1 MYRDGVVGMHTLP
14 VFSQSGEPTGE
25 SFSLD
30 LAKIAEGINK
40 VLLHDAV
47 VMYQANLRVGTAKT
61 KSRAEVSG
69 SGKKMYKQKGTG
81 NARMGNKRTP
91 VRRGGGHCFA
101 KRPKDWGYRL
111 PSKAL
116 RLATR
121 MAILSK
127 FVDDQVTVL
136 DSIQL
141 ESPKTSAIHRM
152 VTTLGLANQ
161 SCLIA
166 IDRHDVVVWKSCRNI
181 PRLSLSPCDDLNA
194 LSVLSRRRFVITKDA
209 LNRLLAR

>member
-1 MYRDGVVGMHTLP
+1 MHTLP
-14 VFSQSGEPTGE
+14 IFSQSGQPTGE
-25 SFSLD
+25 SFTLD
-30 LAKIAEGINK
+30 LAQIADGVNK

-111 PSKAL
+111 PAKAL

-127 FVDDQVTVL
+127 FVDDQVTVVE
-136 DSIQL
+136 SIKL
-141 ESPKTSAIHRM
+141 EVPKTNVIQKM
-152 VTTLGLANQ
+152 VTTLGLDGQ

-166 IDRHDVVVWKSCRNI
+166 IDQHDPVVWKSCRNI
-181 PRLSLSPCDDLNA
+181 ERLSLSPCDDLNA
-194 LSVLSRRRFVITKDA
+194 NSVLSRRRFVITKDA

>member
-1 MYRDGVVGMHTLP
+1 MSGKVVEMHKLE
-14 VFSQSGEPTGE
+14 VYSQAGKPTGE
-25 SFSLD
+25 TFELD
-30 LAKIAEGINK
+30 LSKIASGVNK

-69 SGKKMYKQKGTG
+69 CGKKLFKQKGTG

-111 PSKAL
+111 PAKAL

-127 FVDDQVTVL
+127 FVDNEVTVV

-141 ESPKTSAIHRM
+141 EAPKTSVIHGM
-152 VTTLGLANQ
+152 VKTLGLADT
-161 SCLIA
+161 SCMIA
-166 IDRHDVVVWKSCRNI
+166 IDKHDPVVWKSCRNI
-181 PRLSLSPCDDLNA
+181 SRLSCSPCDDLNA
-194 LSVLSRRRFVITKDA
+194 HSVLQRRRFVITKAA

>member
-1 MYRDGVVGMHTLP
+1 MSETQTLQ
-14 VFSQSGEPTGE
+14 VYSQAGQPTGE
-25 SFSLD
+25 TVSVD
-30 LAKIAEGINK
+30 LAKIAESVNT
-40 VLLHDAV
+40 VLLHEAV
-47 VMYQANLRVGTAKT
+47 VMYQANLRVGTAKS

-69 SGKKMYKQKGTG
+69 CGKKLFKQKGTG

-127 FVDDQVTVL
+127 FVDNEVTLV

-141 ESPKTSAIHRM
+141 DAPKTKDINLM
-152 VTTLGLANQ
+152 VKTLGLADT
-161 SCLIA
+161 SCMIA
-166 IDRHDVVVWKSCRNI
+166 IEKHDPVVWKSCRNI
-181 PRLSLSPCDDLNA
+181 PRVSMSPCDDLNA
-194 LSVLSRRRFVITKDA
+194 HTVLQRKRLVITKAA
-209 LNRLLAR
+209 LSRLLAR

>member
-1 MYRDGVVGMHTLP
+1 MHTLP
-14 VFSQSGEPTGE
+14 VFSQSGQPTGE
-25 SFSLD
+25 SITVD
-30 LAKIAEGINK
+30 LAKIADKVND

-111 PSKAL
+111 PAKAL

-127 FVDDQVTVL
+127 FRDDEVTVV
-136 DSIQL
+136 DSLKI
-141 ESPKTSAIHRM
+141 EAPKTSVIHGM
-152 VTTLGLANQ
+152 VSTLGFAGK
-161 SCLIA
+161 SCMIA
-166 IDRHDVVVWKSCRNI
+166 IDRHDPVVWKSCRNI
-181 PRLSLSPCDDLNA
+181 PRLSVSPCDELNA
-194 LSVLSRRRFVITKDA
+194 HSVLARKRFVITKAA
-209 LNRLLAR
+209 LERLLAR

>member
-1 MYRDGVVGMHTLP
+1 MHTLP
-14 VFSQSGEPTGE
+14 VYSQTGEPTGE

-30 LAKIAEGINK
+30 LAKIADGINE
-40 VLLHDAV
+40 VLLHEAV

-69 SGKKMYKQKGTG
+69 CGKKLFKQKGTG

-111 PSKAL
+111 PVKAL
-116 RLATR
+116 RMATR

-127 FVDDQVTVL
+127 FRDNEVTVV
-136 DSIQL
+136 DSMKMD
-141 ESPKTSAIHRM
+141 SPKTSAVSRM
-152 VTTLGLANQ
+152 VKTLGLAEK

-166 IDRHDVVVWKSCRNI
+166 IDQHDPVVWKSCRNI
-181 PRLSLSPCDDLNA
+181 PRLSLFPCDDLNA
-194 LSVLSRRRFVITKDA
+194 LSVLERRQFVITKAA
-209 LNRLLAR
+209 LERLLDR

>member
-1 MYRDGVVGMHTLP
+1 MHTLQ
-14 VFSQSGEPTGE
+14 VYSQAGQPTGE
-25 SFSLD
+25 SISVD
-30 LAKIAEGINK
+30 LSKIAESVNK

-111 PSKAL
+111 PAKAL

-127 FVDDQVTVL
+127 FVDDEVTVV
-136 DSIQL
+136 DSLQL
-141 ESPKTSAIHRM
+141 EAPKAKAIHGL
-152 VTTLGLANQ
+152 VKTLGFAEK
-161 SCLIA
+161 SCMIA
-166 IDRHDVVVWKSCRNI
+166 IDKHDPVVWKSCRNI
-181 PRLSLSPCDDLNA
+181 PRLSVAPCDELNA
-194 LSVLSRRRFVITKDA
+194 LSVLSRKRFVITKAA
-209 LNRLLAR
+209 LSKLVER

>member
-1 MYRDGVVGMHTLP
+1 MHTLP
-14 VFSQSGEPTGE
+14 VYSQAGEPTGE
-25 SFSLD
+25 NFSLD
-30 LAKIAEGINK
+30 LAKIAEGVNK
-40 VLLHDAV
+40 VLLHEAV

-111 PSKAL
+111 PAKAL

-127 FVDDQVTVL
+127 FVDDQVTVV
-136 DSIQL
+136 DSIKL
-141 ESPKTSAIHRM
+141 EAPKTNAISKM
-152 VTTLGLANQ
+152 VTTLGLTGQ
-161 SCLIA
+161 SCLIT
-166 IDRHDVVVWKSCRNI
+166 IDQHDPVVWKSCRNI
-181 PRLSLSPCDDLNA
+181 QRLSLSPCDDLNA
-194 LSVLSRRRFVITKDA
+194 LSVLSRKRFVITKAA

>member
-1 MYRDGVVGMHTLP
+1 M
-14 VFSQSGEPTGE
+14 
-25 SFSLD
+25 D
-30 LAKIAEGINK
+30 LAKIAEKVNK

-47 VMYQANLRVGTAKT
+47 VMYQANLRVGTAKS

-69 SGKKMYKQKGTG
+69 SGKKLFKQKGTG

-111 PSKAL
+111 PAKAL

-127 FVDDQVTVL
+127 FIDGEVTVV
-136 DSIQL
+136 DSLQL
-141 ESPKTSAIHRM
+141 AAPKTKVVHGM
-152 VTTLGLANQ
+152 VKALGFEDK
-161 SCLIA
+161 SCMIA
-166 IDRHDVVVWKSCRNI
+166 IDRHDPVVWKSCRNI
-181 PRLSLSPCDDLNA
+181 PRLSVAPCGELNA
-194 LSVLSRRRFVITKDA
+194 LSVLSRKRFVITKAA
-209 LNRLLAR
+209 LGQLLAR

>member
-1 MYRDGVVGMHTLP
+1 MAGLLEMHTLQ
-14 VFSQSGEPTGE
+14 VFSLAGEPTGE

-30 LAKIAEGINK
+30 LAKIAESVNK

-47 VMYQANLRVGTAKT
+47 VMYQANLRVGTAKS

-69 SGKKMYKQKGTG
+69 SGKKLFKQKGTG

-101 KRPKDWGYRL
+101 KRPKDWGYRM
-111 PSKAL
+111 PAKAL

-127 FVDDQVTVL
+127 FVDDEVTIVE
-136 DSIQL
+136 SIQL
-141 ESPKTSAIHRM
+141 EAPKTSTISRL
-152 VTTLGLANQ
+152 VNKLGFAGK
-161 SCLIA
+161 SCMIA
-166 IDRHDVVVWKSCRNI
+166 IDKHDPVVWKSCRNI
-181 PRLSLSPCDDLNA
+181 PRLSLSPCGELNA
-194 LSVLSRRRFVITKDA
+194 HSILSRKRFVITKDA
-209 LNRLLAR
+209 LSRLLAR

>member
-1 MYRDGVVGMHTLP
+1 MHTLP
-14 VFSQSGEPTGE
+14 VYSQAGEPTGE

-30 LAKIAEGINK
+30 LAKIADGVNK

-61 KSRAEVSG
+61 KTRAEVSG

-81 NARMGNKRTP
+81 NARMGTKRTP

-101 KRPKDWGYRL
+101 KRPKDWGYRM
-111 PSKAL
+111 PAKAL
-116 RLATR
+116 KLATR

-127 FVDDQVTVL
+127 FVDDQVTVV

-141 ESPKTSAIHRM
+141 EAPKTSAIF
-152 VTTLGLANQ
+152 
-161 SCLIA
+161 
-166 IDRHDVVVWKSCRNI
+166 
-181 PRLSLSPCDDLNA
+181 PCDDLNA
-194 LSVLSRRRFVITKDA
+194 LSVLSRKRFVITKAA

>member
-1 MYRDGVVGMHTLP
+1 MHTLP
-14 VFSQSGEPTGE
+14 VYSQSGQPTGE

-30 LAKIAEGINK
+30 LAKIAESVNE

-91 VRRGGGHCFA
+91 IRRGGGHCFA
-101 KRPKDWGYRL
+101 KRPKDWGYRM
-111 PSKAL
+111 PAKSL

-127 FVDDQVTVL
+127 FVDDEVTVL
-136 DSIQL
+136 DSLQL
-141 ESPKTSAIHRM
+141 EAPKTSAIHGM
-152 VTTLGLANQ
+152 VKALGFEDH
-161 SCLIA
+161 SCMLA
-166 IDRHDVVVWKSCRNI
+166 IDKHDAVVWKSCRNI
-181 PRLSLSPCDDLNA
+181 PRFSVAPCDDLNA
-194 LSVLSRRRFVITKDA
+194 LSVLTRKRFVITKAA
-209 LNRLLAR
+209 LNRLLGQ

>member
-1 MYRDGVVGMHTLP
+1 MIGMHTLP
-14 VFSQSGEPTGE
+14 VYSQNGEPTGE
-25 SFSLD
+25 MFSLD
-30 LAKIAEGINK
+30 LAKIADGVNK

-61 KSRAEVSG
+61 KTRAEVSG

-111 PSKAL
+111 PAKAL

-127 FVDDQVTVL
+127 FVDYQVTVV
-136 DSIQL
+136 DSIKL
-141 ESPKTSAIHRM
+141 EKPQTSSIHRM
-152 VTTLGLANQ
+152 VTTLGLASQ

-166 IDRHDVVVWKSCRNI
+166 IDQHDPVVWKSCRNI
-181 PRLSLSPCDDLNA
+181 QKLSLSPCDDLNA
-194 LSVLSRRRFVITKDA
+194 LSVLSRKRFVITKAA
-209 LNRLLAR
+209 LSRLLAR

>member
-1 MYRDGVVGMHTLP
+1 MHTLP
-14 VFSQSGEPTGE
+14 VFSQSGQPTGE
-25 SFSLD
+25 SVTVD
-30 LAKIAEGINK
+30 LAKIADRVNE

-69 SGKKMYKQKGTG
+69 CGKKMYKQKGTG

-111 PSKAL
+111 PAKAL

-127 FVDDQVTVL
+127 FVDDEVTVV
-136 DSIQL
+136 DAIKI
-141 ESPKTSAIHRM
+141 EAPKTSVIHGM
-152 VTTLGLANQ
+152 VKTLGFADK
-161 SCLIA
+161 SCMIA
-166 IDRHDVVVWKSCRNI
+166 IDRHDPVVWKSCRNI
-181 PRLSLSPCDDLNA
+181 PRLSVSPCDDLNA
-194 LSVLSRRRFVITKDA
+194 HSVLARKRFVITKAA
-209 LNRLLAR
+209 LDRLLAR

>member
-1 MYRDGVVGMHTLP
+1 MHTLP
-14 VFSQSGEPTGE
+14 VYSQAGEPTGE

-30 LAKIAEGINK
+30 LAKIADGVNK

-61 KSRAEVSG
+61 KTRAEVSG

-101 KRPKDWGYRL
+101 KRPKDWGYRM
-111 PSKAL
+111 PAKAL
-116 RLATR
+116 KLATR

-127 FVDDQVTVL
+127 FVDDQVTVV

-141 ESPKTSAIHRM
+141 EAPKTSAISKM
-152 VTTLGLANQ
+152 VTTLQKDEISFGSLETKYHAPDKATITAVRDM
-161 SCLIA
+161 LFKWI
-166 IDRHDVVVWKSCRNI
+166 NI
-181 PRLSLSPCDDLNA
+181 LGKL
-194 LSVLSRRRFVITKDA
+194 
-209 LNRLLAR
+209 

>member
-1 MYRDGVVGMHTLP
+1 MHSLP
-14 VFSQSGEPTGE
+14 VYSQAGVPTGE
-25 SFSLD
+25 TYSLD
-30 LAKIAEGINK
+30 LAQIADGVNK

-61 KSRAEVSG
+61 KTRAEVSG

-111 PSKAL
+111 PAKAL

-127 FVDDQVTVL
+127 FVDDQVTLVDSIVL
-136 DSIQL
+136 DA
-141 ESPKTSAIHRM
+141 PKTSTIHKM
-152 VTTLGLANQ
+152 VTTMGIGNQ

-166 IDRHDVVVWKSCRNI
+166 IDQHDPVVWKSCRNI
-181 PRLSLSPCDDLNA
+181 QRLSLSPCDDLNA
-194 LSVLSRRRFVITKDA
+194 LSVLSRKRFVITKAA
-209 LNRLLAR
+209 LSRLLAR

>member
-1 MYRDGVVGMHTLP
+1 MHTLP
-14 VFSQSGEPTGE
+14 VYSQSGQPTGQ
-25 SFSLD
+25 SISVD
-30 LAKIAEGINK
+30 LSKLADSVNK

-61 KSRAEVSG
+61 KSRAEISG
-69 SGKKMYKQKGTG
+69 SGKKLYKQKGTG

-111 PSKAL
+111 PAKAL

-127 FVDDQVTVL
+127 FQDDEVTVVDAIKL
-136 DSIQL
+136 DA
-141 ESPKTSAIHRM
+141 PKTKEVHTL
-152 VTTLGLANQ
+152 VKTLGFVDK
-161 SCLIA
+161 SCMIA
-166 IDRHDVVVWKSCRNI
+166 IDRHDPVVWKSCRNI
-181 PRLSLSPCDDLNA
+181 PRLSVSPCDELNA
-194 LSVLSRRRFVITKDA
+194 HSVLARKRFVITKAA
-209 LNRLLAR
+209 LDRLLAR

>member
-1 MYRDGVVGMHTLP
+1 MHTLP
-14 VFSQSGEPTGE
+14 VYSQAGELTGE

-30 LAKIAEGINK
+30 LSKIADRINE

-101 KRPKDWGYRL
+101 KRPKDWSYRM
-111 PSKAL
+111 PAKAL
-116 RLATR
+116 RIATR

-127 FVDDQVTVL
+127 FRDDEVTVL

-141 ESPKTSAIHRM
+141 DAPKTSAIHGM
-152 VTTLGLANQ
+152 VKKLGFADK

-166 IDRHDVVVWKSCRNI
+166 IDQHDPVVWKSCRNI
-181 PRLSLSPCDDLNA
+181 PRMSVAPCDDLNA
-194 LSVLSRRRFVITKDA
+194 LSVLTKRRFVITKAA
-209 LNRLLAR
+209 LSRLLTR

>member
-1 MYRDGVVGMHTLP
+1 MHTLP
-14 VFSQSGEPTGE
+14 VYSQTGE
-25 SFSLD
+25 ATGETVSLD
-30 LAKIAEGINK
+30 LAKIAGSVNT

-61 KSRAEVSG
+61 KTRAEVSG

-101 KRPKDWGYRL
+101 KRPKDWGYRM
-111 PSKAL
+111 PAKAL

-127 FVDDQVTVL
+127 FVDDQVTVV
-136 DSIQL
+136 DSIKL
-141 ESPKTSAIHRM
+141 EAPKTSAISRM
-152 VTTLGLANQ
+152 VNTLGLASQ

-166 IDRHDVVVWKSCRNI
+166 IDRHDPVVWKSCRNI
-181 PRLSLSPCDDLNA
+181 QRLSLFPCDDLNA
-194 LSVLSRRRFVITKDA
+194 LSVLSRKRFVITKAA
-209 LNRLLAR
+209 LDRLLAR

>member
-1 MYRDGVVGMHTLP
+1 MHTLP
-14 VFSQSGEPTGE
+14 IFSQSGLPTGE
-25 SFSLD
+25 SFTLD
-30 LAKIAEGINK
+30 LAQIADGVNK

-111 PSKAL
+111 PAKAL

-127 FVDDQVTVL
+127 FVDDQVTVVE
-136 DSIQL
+136 SIKL
-141 ESPKTSAIHRM
+141 EVPKTNVIQKM
-152 VTTLGLANQ
+152 VTTLGLDGQ

-166 IDRHDVVVWKSCRNI
+166 IDQHDPVVWKSCRNI
-181 PRLSLSPCDDLNA
+181 ERLSLSPCDDLNA
-194 LSVLSRRRFVITKDA
+194 NSVLSRRRFVITKDA

>member
-1 MYRDGVVGMHTLP
+1 MHTLP
-14 VFSQSGEPTGE
+14 VYSQSGQPTGE

-30 LAKIAEGINK
+30 LAKIADRVNE

-111 PSKAL
+111 PAKAL

-127 FVDDQVTVL
+127 FVDDEVTLV
-136 DSIQL
+136 DSIQMDA
-141 ESPKTSAIHRM
+141 PKTSAIHGL
-152 VTTLGLANQ
+152 VKTLGFADK
-161 SCLIA
+161 SCMIA
-166 IDRHDVVVWKSCRNI
+166 IDSHDPVVYKSCRNI
-181 PRLSLSPCDDLNA
+181 PRLSVSPCDDLNA
-194 LSVLSRRRFVITKDA
+194 LSVLTRKRFVITKAA
-209 LNRLLAR
+209 LSRLLAR

>member
-1 MYRDGVVGMHTLP
+1 MAGFIQMHTLQ
-14 VFSQSGEPTGE
+14 VYSQAGQPTGE
-25 SFSLD
+25 SISVD
-30 LAKIAEGINK
+30 LSKIAETVNK

-47 VMYQANLRVGTAKT
+47 VMYQANLRVGTAKS

-111 PSKAL
+111 PAKAL

-127 FVDDQVTVL
+127 FVDDEVTVVDTL
-136 DSIQL
+136 AL
-141 ESPKTSAIHRM
+141 EAPKTKAIHGM
-152 VTTLGLANQ
+152 VKTLGFADK
-161 SCLIA
+161 SCMIA
-166 IDRHDVVVWKSCRNI
+166 IDKHDPVVWKSCRNI
-181 PRLSLSPCDDLNA
+181 PRLSVAPCGDLNA
-194 LSVLSRRRFVITKDA
+194 LSVLSRKRFVITKAA
-209 LNRLLAR
+209 LNQLLAR

>member
-1 MYRDGVVGMHTLP
+1 MHTLQ
-14 VFSQSGEPTGE
+14 VFSQAGQPTGE
-25 SFSLD
+25 SISVD
-30 LAKIAEGINK
+30 LSKIAESVNK

-47 VMYQANLRVGTAKT
+47 VMYQANLRVGTAKS

-111 PSKAL
+111 PAKAL

-127 FVDDQVTVL
+127 FVDDEVTVV
-136 DSIQL
+136 DSLQL
-141 ESPKTSAIHRM
+141 EAPKTKAIHGL
-152 VTTLGLANQ
+152 VKTLGFADK
-161 SCLIA
+161 SCMIA
-166 IDRHDVVVWKSCRNI
+166 IDKHDPVVWKSCRNI
-181 PRLSLSPCDDLNA
+181 PRLSVSPCGDLNA
-194 LSVLSRRRFVITKDA
+194 LSILSRKRFVITKAA
-209 LNRLLAR
+209 LNQLVSK

>member
-1 MYRDGVVGMHTLP
+1 MHT
-14 VFSQSGEPTGE
+14 VQVYSQAGQPTGE
-25 SFSLD
+25 SFSVD
-30 LAKIAEGINK
+30 LSKLAESVNK
-40 VLLHDAV
+40 VLLHDAI

-111 PSKAL
+111 PAKAL

-127 FVDDQVTVL
+127 FQDNEVTVVDTL
-136 DSIQL
+136 QL
-141 ESPKTSAIHRM
+141 PAPKTSAIHGM
-152 VTTLGLANQ
+152 VKTLGFADK
-161 SCLIA
+161 SCMIA
-166 IDRHDVVVWKSCRNI
+166 IDQHDPVVWKSCRNI
-181 PRLSLSPCDDLNA
+181 PRLSVSPCDDLNA
-194 LSVLSRRRFVITKDA
+194 LSVLSRKRFVITKAA

>member
-1 MYRDGVVGMHTLP
+1 M
-14 VFSQSGEPTGE
+14 
-25 SFSLD
+25 D
-30 LAKIAEGINK
+30 LAKIAEGVNK
-40 VLLHDAV
+40 VLLHEAV

-91 VRRGGGHCFA
+91 IRRGGGHCFA

-111 PSKAL
+111 PAKAL

-127 FVDDQVTVL
+127 FVDDQVTVV
-136 DSIQL
+136 DAIQL
-141 ESPKTSAIHRM
+141 EAPKTNAISRM
-152 VTTLGLANQ
+152 VTTLGLAGQ
-161 SCLIA
+161 SCLIT
-166 IDRHDVVVWKSCRNI
+166 IDRHDPVVWKSCRNI
-181 PRLSLSPCDDLNA
+181 QRLSLSPCDDLNA
-194 LSVLSRRRFVITKDA
+194 LSILSRKRFVITKAA

>member
-1 MYRDGVVGMHTLP
+1 MDQTGFPMHSLP
-14 VFSQSGEPTGE
+14 VYSQAGQPTGE
-25 SFSLD
+25 SVEVD
-30 LAKIAEGINK
+30 LAKIAEGVNK

-61 KSRAEVSG
+61 KSRAEISG

-111 PSKAL
+111 PAKAL
-116 RLATR
+116 KLATR

-127 FVDDQVTVL
+127 FVDDQVTVV
-136 DSIQL
+136 DSIKL
-141 ESPKTSAIHRM
+141 EAPKTKTISGM
-152 VTTLGLANQ
+152 VKTLGLSEQ

-166 IDRHDVVVWKSCRNI
+166 IDQHDPVVWKSCRNI
-181 PRLSLSPCDDLNA
+181 ARLSLSPCDELNA
-194 LSVLSRRRFVITKDA
+194 HSVLSRKRFVITKAA

>member
-1 MYRDGVVGMHTLP
+1 MKTLP
-14 VFSQSGEPTGE
+14 LYSQSGQPTGE
-25 SFSLD
+25 SITVD
-30 LAKIAEGINK
+30 LAKLADKVNS

-111 PSKAL
+111 PAKAL

-127 FVDDQVTVL
+127 FVDDEVTVV
-136 DSIQL
+136 DSIKI
-141 ESPKTSAIHRM
+141 EAPKTSLIHGM
-152 VTTLGLANQ
+152 VKTLGFEGK
-161 SCLIA
+161 SCMIA
-166 IDRHDVVVWKSCRNI
+166 IDQHDPVVWKSCRNI
-181 PRLSLSPCDDLNA
+181 PRLSVAPCGELNA
-194 LSVLSRRRFVITKDA
+194 HSVLARKRFVITKAA
-209 LNRLLAR
+209 LDRLLAR

>member
-1 MYRDGVVGMHTLP
+1 MIGMHTLP
-14 VFSQSGEPTGE
+14 VYSQTGQPTGE
-25 SFSLD
+25 TFAVD
-30 LAKIAEGINK
+30 LAKIADSVNK

-61 KSRAEVSG
+61 KTRAEVSG

-111 PSKAL
+111 PAKAL

-127 FVDDQVTVL
+127 FVDDQVTVV
-136 DSIQL
+136 DSISL
-141 ESPKTSAIHRM
+141 EAPKTKVIHGL
-152 VTTLGLANQ
+152 VTTLGFASQ

-166 IDRHDVVVWKSCRNI
+166 IDQHDPVVWKSCRNI
-181 PRLSLSPCDDLNA
+181 PRLSLSPSDDLNA
-194 LSVLSRRRFVITKDA
+194 LSVLSRKRFVITKAA

>member
-1 MYRDGVVGMHTLP
+1 MDRRVNQMHKLK
-14 VFSQSGEPTGE
+14 VYSQAGEPTGE
-25 SFSLD
+25 EFSLD
-30 LAKIAEGINK
+30 LAKIADGVNK
-40 VLLHDAV
+40 VLLHEAV
-47 VMYQANLRVGTAKT
+47 VMYQANLRVGTAKS

-69 SGKKMYKQKGTG
+69 SGKKLFKQKGTG

-127 FVDDQVTVL
+127 FQDDQVMLV

-141 ESPKTSAIHRM
+141 DAPKTSAIHGM
-152 VTTLGLANQ
+152 VKKLGLVND
-161 SCLIA
+161 SCMIA
-166 IDRHDVVVWKSCRNI
+166 IDKHDAVVWKSCRNI

-194 LSVLSRRRFVITKDA
+194 HSVLQRKRLVITKAA
-209 LNRLLAR
+209 LNRLVAR

>member
-1 MYRDGVVGMHTLP
+1 MHTLP
-14 VFSQSGEPTGE
+14 VYSQSGELTGE
-25 SFSLD
+25 SFTLD
-30 LAKIAEGINK
+30 LAKIAEGVNE

-111 PSKAL
+111 PAKAL
-116 RLATR
+116 RIATR

-127 FVDDQVTVL
+127 FVDDEVTVL

-141 ESPKTSAIHRM
+141 DAPKTSVIHRM
-152 VTTLGLANQ
+152 VKALGFAEK
-161 SCLIA
+161 SCMIA
-166 IDRHDVVVWKSCRNI
+166 IDQHDPVVWKSCRNI
-181 PRLSLSPCDDLNA
+181 PKLSLSPCDDLNA
-194 LSVLSRRRFVITKDA
+194 LSVLSRRQFVITKSA
-209 LNRLLAR
+209 LTRLVAR

>member
-1 MYRDGVVGMHTLP
+1 MHTLP
-14 VFSQSGEPTGE
+14 VYSQAGEPTGE

-30 LAKIAEGINK
+30 LAKIADGVNK

-61 KSRAEVSG
+61 KTRAEVSG

-101 KRPKDWGYRL
+101 KRPKDWGYRM
-111 PSKAL
+111 PAKAL
-116 RLATR
+116 KLATR

-127 FVDDQVTVL
+127 FVDDQVTVV

-141 ESPKTSAIHRM
+141 EAPKTSAISKM
-152 VTTLGLANQ
+152 VTTLAPNQ

-166 IDRHDVVVWKSCRNI
+166 IDRHDAVVWKSCRNI
-181 PRLSLSPCDDLNA
+181 QRLSVFPCDDLNA
-194 LSVLSRRRFVITKDA
+194 LSVLSRKRFVITKAA

>member
-1 MYRDGVVGMHTLP
+1 MHTLP
-14 VFSQSGEPTGE
+14 VYSLAGEPTGE

-30 LAKIAEGINK
+30 LAKIADGVNK

-47 VMYQANLRVGTAKT
+47 VMYQTNLRVGTAKT
-61 KSRAEVSG
+61 KTRAEVSG

-111 PSKAL
+111 PAKAL

-127 FVDDQVTVL
+127 FVDDQVTVV

-141 ESPKTSAIHRM
+141 EAPKTSTISKM
-152 VTTLGLANQ
+152 VTTLAPNQ

-166 IDRHDVVVWKSCRNI
+166 IDRHDPVVWKSCRNI
-181 PRLSLSPCDDLNA
+181 QRLSLFPCDDLNA
-194 LSVLSRRRFVITKDA
+194 LSVLSRKRFVITKAA